1 MDINNNNS
9 SNSSILSNNNI
20 NDASITY
27 NDIRKMVF
35 VFNALNNGWTVK
47 KIENDKYEFL
57 KDKEQMKEE
66 IVLEDYL
73 KKFIKCNINI
83 K

>member
-1 MDINNNNS
+1 MDINNNS

-47 KIENDKYEFL
+47 KIENDKY
-57 KDKEQMKEE
+57 
-66 IVLEDYL
+66 
-73 KKFIKCNINI
+73 
-83 K
+83 